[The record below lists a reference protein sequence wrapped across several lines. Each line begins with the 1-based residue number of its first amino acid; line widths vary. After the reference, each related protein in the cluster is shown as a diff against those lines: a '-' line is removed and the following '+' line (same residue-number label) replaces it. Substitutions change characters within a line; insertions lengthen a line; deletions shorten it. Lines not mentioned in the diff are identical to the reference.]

1 MKTCA
6 PGRVGRGRV
15 EREEGPGLLTWPFG
29 NGSLFGSLPSPDTAI
44 AATDPRARLVTDF
57 FGIAATDSRAC
68 LATDLFPAPVCLD
81 SWATQGTKAYSLDL
95 PSCGLPEIGG
105 KLAGSRAVAEIP
117 CPQEGKVLPTAG
129 LETPP
134 RDFFSWTP
142 FLLGVDCGRLTV
154 EEAAKADATAT
165 PW

>member
-1 MKTCA
+1 M
-6 PGRVGRGRV
+6 G
-15 EREEGPGLLTWPFG
+15 REEGPGLLTWPFG

-44 AATDPRARLVTDF
+44 ATTDPQARLVTDF
-57 FGIAATDSRAC
+57 FSIAATDSRAC
-68 LATDLFPAPVCLD
+68 LALDLFPAPVCLD
-81 SWATQGTKAYSLDL
+81 SWATQGTKAYSLAL
-95 PSCGLPEIGG
+95 LSSGLPEIGG
-105 KLAGSRAVAEIP
+105 KVAGSRAVAEIP

-134 RDFFSWTP
+134 RDIFSWTP
-142 FLLGVDCGRLTV
+142 FLLGVDRSRLTV